1 MQIYIQNE
9 LDIKKPLDHDYDLE
23 ETFDKKLLV
32 LNRSYAS
39 DWSPSSQGQSV
50 ANLEDTG
57 DGVKISIDDQE
68 IELDYAQARELLIL
82 LVAANEDKIEF
93 RESRVIKT
101 I

>member
-1 MQIYIQNE
+1 MQIYVQNE
-9 LDIKKPLDHDYDLE
+9 LDPKIPLDYDYDLE

-32 LNRSYAS
+32 LNRSYTS
-39 DWSPSSQGQSV
+39 DWSPTSQGQSA

-57 DGVKISIDDQE
+57 DSIKISIGDQE
-68 IELDYAQARELLIL
+68 IELDYAQAREVLIL

-93 RESRVIKT
+93 RESIVIKT